1 MLKTLVKRALRK
13 DSSGDEQGTNRPAA
27 IIVKN
32 KSSKKNKQSRVLD
45 TAVFHAI
52 TKAVVERR
60 KVSSTELCQTFEKL
74 DEHEVGLLTEASFT
88 KGLVKIGIKLKPDQ
102 VESLADC
109 FRREV
114 KQKKNAPDI
123 DYYAFVDFA
132 IQERDTDVL
141 VAVGDKLRRAIAS
154 FDKKADDRQPWNAMD
169 ELRRLD
175 KKERGRISPDA
186 FRTFL
191 ESNRSIEFE
200 LSMKQV
206 SAVTERFE
214 FEDDKGTS
222 GVDYEQFATWL
233 QPSLHV
239 DVAQLHVHIKRLFAK
254 AQAECNLSLKT
265 IFEEIDDDDSGH
277 VTASELKEA
286 LRNLGL
292 PITDTQIK
300 CLVDE
305 YDVNGDG
312 KIDYSEFTSAFAA
325 KRSTSGNVNDSDDN
339 DNSSNHD
346 MNKKKKQPKQRDD
359 ARRPLIP
366 VATQTAIE
374 KAVVRKDG
382 HRLSGKVLCAV
393 FEQSDTHELGHL
405 DDATFAKCVGKL
417 GLKLKSAQ
425 MKQVV
430 ECFRVR
436 PNQKSKTKD
445 VVDYYGF
452 VDYAINITDT
462 DKLTAIGDKMRR
474 AISRHDKNAKHDN
487 EPFNLGGALRKLD
500 KKERQWLSSDVVRGY
515 LESSHGSVDFELTS
529 KEVAL
534 LVGRFEF
541 EFDSAKASNLAVD
554 YEQLATWV
562 QPALNVNVKQ
572 LHTRV
577 SMLLQKAKNEHQLS
591 LKNVFDAIDD
601 DRSGSINRSEF
612 KQALHVMG
620 LPLTEAQAYCLV
632 DEYDTSGDGR
642 IQYSEFASAFGSK
655 ATSSSK
661 DESEDDNTKKDAPK
675 TKATRLVPVAAE
687 EAIAT
692 AVRGKRKLSPADLCH
707 AFEKYDKGDH
717 GGGLIDEAT
726 FTKVVGKS
734 LGIKLKSE
742 HLKVLVECFRKGK
755 SFKSSKSKT
764 TADID
769 YVGFVDFAT
778 NIPDTAKVAAIGD
791 KMRRAIKQYDASSTD
806 RQPFNV
812 LEDLQSLDKRDTG
825 RLKPNVFREYVESN
839 PRIEFGLTE
848 QEATRLTERFE
859 FEYADKS
866 AGVDYDQVAKWLQPS
881 LHYNTND
888 LHKHVSKLFA
898 KAKKDGHMLSLKAIF
913 EDIDDDGSGHV
924 TRMELGDALSG
935 MGLPLTS
942 GQIKCLVDEY
952 DLNGDGKIQY
962 DEFAKAFS
970 KPVDGSDGSGD
981 SSSDEATRRKQK
993 NHPVKSPRPSK
1004 SKPKTTRTTLL
1015 TSATLDAI
1023 AHAVRGKRKISA
1035 TELCAVFEK
1044 YDTDESGLLDPPEF
1058 TKCVAKK
1065 LGIKL
1070 QKDQL
1075 NAVIDCFRKDG
1086 RVDYYGFADFAVST
1100 PDSDKLCAVGDK
1112 MRLAIDTYNNQNSD
1126 SKQPFNMM
1134 HELRKLDKNDRWR
1147 LKPRVFRGY
1156 LKSNKT
1162 VTFNLTDKEV
1172 ELVAS
1177 HFEFEYAHDDDVG
1190 VDYEHFAKWVQ
1201 PQLHVN
1207 VADLHMHVKAL
1218 FHKAKKQCNLSLKQI
1233 FEDIDDD
1240 DSGYITRNEFQTA
1253 LRGLSLPLTDTQI
1266 RCLVDEYDMNGDDR
1280 IEYAEFAQAFAVAP
1294 DTDESDAKS

>member
-1 MLKTLVKRALRK
+1 
-13 DSSGDEQGTNRPAA
+13 
-27 IIVKN
+27 
-32 KSSKKNKQSRVLD
+32 
-45 TAVFHAI
+45 
-52 TKAVVERR
+52 
-60 KVSSTELCQTFEKL
+60 
-74 DEHEVGLLTEASFT
+74 
-88 KGLVKIGIKLKPDQ
+88 
-102 VESLADC
+102 
-109 FRREV
+109 
-114 KQKKNAPDI
+114 
-123 DYYAFVDFA
+123 
-132 IQERDTDVL
+132 
-141 VAVGDKLRRAIAS
+141 
-154 FDKKADDRQPWNAMD
+154 
-169 ELRRLD
+169 
-175 KKERGRISPDA
+175 
-186 FRTFL
+186 
-191 ESNRSIEFE
+191 
-200 LSMKQV
+200 
-206 SAVTERFE
+206 
-214 FEDDKGTS
+214 
-222 GVDYEQFATWL
+222 
-233 QPSLHV
+233 
-239 DVAQLHVHIKRLFAK
+239 
-254 AQAECNLSLKT
+254 
-265 IFEEIDDDDSGH
+265 
-277 VTASELKEA
+277 
-286 LRNLGL
+286 
-292 PITDTQIK
+292 
-300 CLVDE
+300 
-305 YDVNGDG
+305 
-312 KIDYSEFTSAFAA
+312 
-325 KRSTSGNVNDSDDN
+325 
-339 DNSSNHD
+339 
-346 MNKKKKQPKQRDD
+346 
-359 ARRPLIP
+359 
-366 VATQTAIE
+366 
-374 KAVVRKDG
+374 
-382 HRLSGKVLCAV
+382 
-393 FEQSDTHELGHL
+393 
-405 DDATFAKCVGKL
+405 
-417 GLKLKSAQ
+417 
-425 MKQVV
+425 
-430 ECFRVR
+430 
-436 PNQKSKTKD
+436 
-445 VVDYYGF
+445 
-452 VDYAINITDT
+452 
-462 DKLTAIGDKMRR
+462 
-474 AISRHDKNAKHDN
+474 
-487 EPFNLGGALRKLD
+487 
-500 KKERQWLSSDVVRGY
+500 
-515 LESSHGSVDFELTS
+515 
-529 KEVAL
+529 
-534 LVGRFEF
+534 
-541 EFDSAKASNLAVD
+541 
-554 YEQLATWV
+554 LATWV

-577 SMLLQKAKNEHQLS
+577 SMLLQKAKHEHQLS

-675 TKATRLVPVAAE
+675 TKATRLGD
-687 EAIAT
+687 
-692 AVRGKRKLSPADLCH
+692 RGR
-707 AFEKYDKGDH
+707 
-717 GGGLIDEAT
+717 GLIDEAT
-726 FTKVVGKS
+726 FTKVVEKS

-755 SFKSSKSKT
+755 SFKSSKAKT

-791 KMRRAIKQYDASSTD
+791 KMRRAIQQYDASSTD

-848 QEATRLTERFE
+848 QEAKRLTER
-859 FEYADKS
+859 

-962 DEFAKAFS
+962 DEFAKALS
-970 KPVDGSDGSGD
+970 KPVDGSGN

-1086 RVDYYGFADFAVST
+1086 RVDYYGFVDFAVSM
-1100 PDSDKLCAVGDK
+1100 PDSDKLCAAGDK

-1162 VTFNLTDKEV
+1162 VTFDLTDKEV

>member
-13 DSSGDEQGTNRPAA
+13 DSSGDEQGSNRPAA
-27 IIVKN
+27 ISVKN

-74 DEHEVGLLTEASFT
+74 DEHEVGLLTEASFA

-132 IQERDTDVL
+132 IQEHDTDVL

-169 ELRRLD
+169 ELQRLD

-191 ESNRSIEFE
+191 ESNRSIEFG

-222 GVDYEQFATWL
+222 GVDYEQFSTWL

-286 LRNLGL
+286 LSNLGL

-339 DNSSNHD
+339 SSKHD
-346 MNKKKKQPKQRDD
+346 INKKKKQSKQGDD

-430 ECFRVR
+430 ECFRS
-436 PNQKSKTKD
+436 NQKSKTND

-452 VDYAINITDT
+452 VDYAINIPDT
-462 DKLTAIGDKMRR
+462 DKLSAIGDKMRR

-487 EPFNLGGALRKLD
+487 EPFDLGGALRKLD
-500 KKERQWLSSDVVRGY
+500 KKERQWLPSDVVRGY

-577 SMLLQKAKNEHQLS
+577 SMLLQKAKHEHQLS

-661 DESEDDNTKKDAPK
+661 DESEDDNTKKNAPK

-707 AFEKYDKGDH
+707 AFEKYDKGDR
-717 GGGLIDEAT
+717 GRGLIDEAT

-742 HLKVLVECFRKGK
+742 HLKVLVECFRKGN
-755 SFKSSKSKT
+755 SFKSSKAKT

-791 KMRRAIKQYDASSTD
+791 KMRRAIQQYDASSTD

-848 QEATRLTERFE
+848 QEAKRLTERFE

-962 DEFAKAFS
+962 NEFAKAFS
-970 KPVDGSDGSGD
+970 KPVDGSGN

-1086 RVDYYGFADFAVST
+1086 RVDYYGFVDFAVST
-1100 PDSDKLCAVGDK
+1100 PDSDKLCAAGDK

-1162 VTFNLTDKEV
+1162 VTFDLTDKEV

-1207 VADLHMHVKAL
+1207 VADLHIHVKAL